1 MPSVPI
7 NRAWALIICTR
18 PQDYA
23 PPRVRETP
31 QLVLGLADGKKLA
44 NVALGTCSAAR
55 ERRKSAQIMATVMGD

>member
-23 PPRVRETP
+23 QPRETP
-31 QLVLGLADGKKLA
+31 ELVLDLADGKKLA
-44 NVALGTCSAAR
+44 NDALGDVFGCPGRS
-55 ERRKSAQIMATVMGD
+55 EEPQIMAIVMGD

>member
-23 PPRVRETP
+23 QPRETP
-31 QLVLGLADGKKLA
+31 ELVLDLADGKKLA
-44 NVALGTCSAAR
+44 NDALGTCSAAQ
-55 ERRKSAQIMATVMGD
+55 EGRKSRKLWQS